1 MMGYTLVICK
11 QNATHHLLAFVFVG
25 NQHPP
30 KQAEFSEKH
39 DACTEPKL
47 FAAWPVERW
56 VV

>member
-30 KQAEFSEKH
+30 KQADFSEKH

-56 VV
+56 VM